1 MMEKLKKFIE
11 KETVLTVAFFLAVLS
26 CAVMRPS
33 LSEAAGYVDFR
44 VLGILLSLM
53 IVVAGLQKVGVFDFI
68 GIKLLTHVS
77 DTRAISLV
85 LVFLC
90 FFLSMAFTN
99 DVALLTFV
107 PFAIFVMEKSGHP
120 ERLVSVIVL
129 QTIAA
134 NLGSMMTPVGNPQ
147 NLFIYQYYG
156 LSMGDFVE
164 TVLPYAAL
172 SFVLLLV
179 LVLTGKKEAV
189 RLSETD
195 FAAVNTEWGK
205 AGVYGVLF
213 LVALGAV
220 LGVFYWLAVLIF
232 IVCMVLFI
240 DKSIFKNVDYCLI
253 LTFVFFFLFIGNM
266 GSIPAV
272 REILGS
278 LMDGNE
284 VLVSIA
290 ASQAISNVPA
300 ALLLSEFTS
309 NGKALL
315 IGVNLGG
322 LGTLIASM
330 ASLIS
335 YKFYAGAYPETK
347 GRYFTWFTVMN
358 LGFLAVLCVMYLLRG
373 SVA

>member
-1 MMEKLKKFIE
+1 MMESLKKFIE

-26 CAVMRPS
+26 CAAMRPS

-189 RLSETD
+189 RLAETD

-220 LGVFYWLAVLIF
+220 LGAFYWLAVLIF
-232 IVCMVLFI
+232 IVCMVFFI

-253 LTFVFFFLFIGNM
+253 LTFIFFFLFIGNM

-309 NGKALL
+309 DGKALL

-358 LGFLAVLCVMYLLRG
+358 LGFLAVLCVMYLLRS